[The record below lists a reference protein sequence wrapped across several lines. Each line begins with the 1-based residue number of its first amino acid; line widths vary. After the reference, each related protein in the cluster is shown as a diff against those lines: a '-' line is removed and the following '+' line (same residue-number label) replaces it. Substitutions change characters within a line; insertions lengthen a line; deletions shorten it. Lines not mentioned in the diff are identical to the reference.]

1 MAEAIRDYHGDIA
14 VSQRCVLF
22 TRAVVLLS
30 TIALMFMLSAGI
42 TAAPPKRMLS
52 GMPPTG
58 QLWNLSC
65 EYAAT
70 SAATA
75 YFGNRVTQQTLRTEI
90 DTDVNPHKGFRGNI
104 AAPWGGTTNYGVY
117 AEPIA
122 AVLRQHGFGN
132 AYVFYG
138 GLDTLRAEIA
148 SDHPVVVWVTG
159 DFSVQRRVTLQDSDS
174 TFALIP
180 REHTVTAYGYD
191 EDGIWVMDPSDVT
204 QYHVGWSLFDRAW
217 AQFDR
222 MALAIVPSRR
232 STTEY

>member
-1 MAEAIRDYHGDIA
+1 VPRRA
-14 VSQRCVLF
+14 LFF
-22 TRAVVLLS
+22 TRFMLLLA
-30 TIALMFMLSAGI
+30 TIAFAFALPSSVS
-42 TAAPPKRMLS
+42 AAPATHMLA

-75 YFGNRVTQQTLRTEI
+75 YFGNRVTQQTLRDEI
-90 DTDVNPHKGFRGNI
+90 DTDYNPHKGFRGNI
-104 AAPWGGTTNYGVY
+104 AAPWGGTTNYGIY

-122 AVLRQHGFGN
+122 AVLQQHGFGN
-132 AYVFYG
+132 SYVFYG
-138 GLDTLRAEIA
+138 DADTLRAELML
-148 SDHPVVVWVTG
+148 DHPVVVWVTG
-159 DFSVQRRVTLQDSDS
+159 DFSVQWRITVQDDDS

-180 REHTVTAYGYD
+180 REHAVTVYGYD
-191 EDGIWVMDPSDVT
+191 ETGVWVMDPSDVT

-222 MALAIVPSRR
+222 MALAVAPTKLPTHTSRN
-232 STTEY
+232 EY

>member
-1 MAEAIRDYHGDIA
+1 MRQRDLLFA
-14 VSQRCVLF
+14 RVMLLMTTVAFVFALPLSVS
-22 TRAVVLLS
+22 
-30 TIALMFMLSAGI
+30 
-42 TAAPPKRMLS
+42 AAPTKHMLT

-75 YFGNRVTQQTLRTEI
+75 YFGNRVTQQMLREEI
-90 DTDVNPHKGFRGNI
+90 DTDANPHKGFRGNI
-104 AAPWGGTTNYGVY
+104 AAPWGGTTNYGIY

-122 AVLRQHGFGN
+122 TVLKQHGFGG

-138 GLDTLRAEIA
+138 GLDILRGEIA
-148 SDHPVVVWVTG
+148 ADHPVVVWVTG
-159 DFSVQRRVTLQDSDS
+159 DFTVQWRITVQDDDS

-180 REHTVTAYGYD
+180 REHAVTVYGYD
-191 EDGIWVMDPSDVT
+191 EDGVWVMDPSDVT
-204 QYHVGWSLFDRAW
+204 QYHVGWNLFDRAW

-222 MALAIVPSRR
+222 MALAVVPTRVSR
-232 STTEY
+232 TEY